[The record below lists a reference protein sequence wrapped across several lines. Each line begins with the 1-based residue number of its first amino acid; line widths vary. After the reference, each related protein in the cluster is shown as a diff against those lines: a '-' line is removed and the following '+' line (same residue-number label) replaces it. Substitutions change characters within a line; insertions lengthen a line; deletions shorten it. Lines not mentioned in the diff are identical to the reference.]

1 MGIVRDYMTG
11 AHDGALQ
18 LCRSRIEELDLPATT
33 PTHSMHI
40 DYPETGASIS
50 AIGAL
55 RRGAN
60 LRELET
66 YTLIWF
72 EESQTH
78 SQDTLTTVAIKVR
91 LPGSRMVY
99 TFNPTWPDDP
109 VLILAQNPP
118 PKTRCHFVNWWDNRH
133 FTPELESERS
143 QMEARGDPDYA
154 HRWDGKLRSAQGKVF
169 NAGALREVDA
179 SHWPDAEKRV
189 RAWDCAATEGAG
201 DWTVGVRIAMRG
213 GEFLIE
219 DVRRD
224 RLGPAGVD
232 DLIKTT
238 ASGDGFDTL
247 IREEQEPGSSGKS
260 VVDARSRMLPGYQYL
275 GVASTGPKVARANAF
290 ASAMGNGLV
299 CVPRGAPWLPAFR
312 LEYAAFTADNSHQ
325 HDDQVDAGSLGFNS
339 LTQEVEPTPWV
350 PTVL

>member
-1 MGIVRDYMTG
+1 MRRVGIVRDYKTG
-11 AHDGALQ
+11 AQDGALQ
-18 LCRSRIEELDLPATT
+18 LCRARIADMEIPAAT
-33 PTHSMHI
+33 PAHSMHI
-40 DYPETGASIS
+40 DFPDTGASIS
-50 AIGAL
+50 AIGAI
-55 RRGAN
+55 RRAEN

-66 YTLIWF
+66 FTLIWF

-118 PKTRCHFVNWWDNRH
+118 PKTRTHFVNWWNNRH
-133 FTPELESERS
+133 FTEELEAERS

-154 HRWDGKLRSAQGKVF
+154 HRWEGQ
-169 NAGALREVDA
+169 
-179 SHWPDAEKRV
+179 
-189 RAWDCAATEGAG
+189 DCAAHRARCSTPAHCAKWTLPTGPMPRNGYGLGTAQLPTGAG
-201 DWTVGVRIAMRG
+201 DWTVGVRMAMRG

-247 IREEQEPGSSGKS
+247 IREEQEPGIVWQERG
-260 VVDARSRMLPGYQYL
+260 RRPGQDVA
-275 GVASTGPKVARANAF
+275 GVS
-290 ASAMGNGLV
+290 
-299 CVPRGAPWLPAFR
+299 VPRCR
-312 LEYAAFTADNSHQ
+312 
-325 HDDQVDAGSLGFNS
+325 
-339 LTQEVEPTPWV
+339 
-350 PTVL
+350 